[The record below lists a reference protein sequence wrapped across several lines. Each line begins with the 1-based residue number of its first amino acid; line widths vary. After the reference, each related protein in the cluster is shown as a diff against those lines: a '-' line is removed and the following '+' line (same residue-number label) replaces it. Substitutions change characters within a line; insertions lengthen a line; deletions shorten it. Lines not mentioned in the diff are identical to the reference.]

1 MSEANERLVKLS
13 FIAEILGVSARTV
26 SRWVNDNKTDLPAY
40 KIGRDLY
47 FYRSEVEEWLEGCKI
62 ESNNHDSR

>member
-1 MSEANERLVKLS
+1 MSETNERLVKLS

-26 SRWVNDNKTDLPAY
+26 SRWVNDKKTDLPAY

-47 FYRSEVEEWLEGCKI
+47 FYRSEVEKWLEGCRI
-62 ESNNHDSR
+62 ESNNIDSG